1 MGQQFNMARLLP
13 VLVALSPLSAFGH
26 GDVKHVIEG
35 DEYEITGRQ
44 QKSISPNG
52 FGSDVPE
59 DKFKECDEP
68 KDLKSFHNFTT
79 EDIEKLNNI
88 SFSDPEY
95 AGKVNTETCFI
106 VNNQFILS
114 VFRFYWL

>member
-1 MGQQFNMARLLP
+1 MG
-13 VLVALSPLSAFGH
+13 SPPLAFGQLAPREQFP
-26 GDVKHVIEG
+26 GGSAVKHVIEG

-52 FGSDVPE
+52 FGTDVPE

-68 KDLKSFHNFTT
+68 KDVKSFHNFTT
-79 EDIEKLNNI
+79 EDIEKMNNI

-95 AGKVNTETCFI
+95 AGKVLLV
-106 VNNQFILS
+106 VNLASF
-114 VFRFYWL
+114 

>member
-1 MGQQFNMARLLP
+1 MG
-13 VLVALSPLSAFGH
+13 SPLLAFGQLAPREQFP
-26 GDVKHVIEG
+26 GGSAVQHVIEG

-52 FGSDVPE
+52 FGLDVPE
-59 DKFKECDEP
+59 DKFKKCDEP

-95 AGKVNTETCFI
+95 AGKVLLV
-106 VNNQFILS
+106 VNLASF
-114 VFRFYWL
+114 